1 MVVAAIGTLVETAN
15 SACNGNATEERI
27 IASAKGVASSTAQ
40 LLLAS
45 RVKADLNSLPQRNLQ
60 VNCFSL
66 KLRYKLRFRIY
77 FLILHVNLNDIL
89 YTRDKH

>member
-27 IASAKGVASSTAQ
+27 VASAKGVASSTAQ

-60 VNCFSL
+60 V
-66 KLRYKLRFRIY
+66 KLFEPVRDFEALFILRIISQF
-77 FLILHVNLNDIL
+77 IL
-89 YTRDKH
+89 